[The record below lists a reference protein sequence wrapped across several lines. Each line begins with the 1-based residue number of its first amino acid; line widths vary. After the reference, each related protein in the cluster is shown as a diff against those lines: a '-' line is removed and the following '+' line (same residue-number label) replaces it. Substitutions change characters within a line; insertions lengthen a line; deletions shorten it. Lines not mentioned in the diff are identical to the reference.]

1 MKADFVEENLIKRLN
16 NLERKRQ
23 EDMSKRAEK
32 YDHFPFRGSDT
43 IEQFREELKK
53 KQRHEFL

>member
-16 NLERKRQ
+16 NLDKKKSDEATKKAER
-23 EDMSKRAEK
+23 

-43 IEQFREELKK
+43 IEQFREELKLM
-53 KQRHEFL
+53 QRK